1 MLSHIDGIMLGLLN
15 GLTLTQSAIYVDFAK
30 TFDKVDHKLILEKL
44 KLYGFPQQLIKWI
57 NSFLIYSKNN
67 YYLSFSSTI

>member
-1 MLSHIDGIMLGLLN
+1 MLSHIDCIMLGLLN

-30 TFDKVDHKLILEKL
+30 AFDKVDHKLILEKL

-57 NSFLIYSKNN
+57 TSFLIHSKNN
-67 YYLSFSSTI
+67 